1 MLTITLLIIV
11 LILALVAT
19 GYWWRYHSLACPAGL
34 SWLVENQYMN
44 AVAGA
49 DTLLKRLH
57 LKQGMRLL
65 DVGCGPGR
73 IAIPAAERVGKTGEV
88 VALDIQHAMLKK
100 LRERIDA
107 RQLPNVRIINAAAGS
122 GEVNEDY
129 FDRALLVTVLGE
141 ISDKHTALA
150 EIYRALKPGGVLSVT
165 EVLPDP
171 HYLSQKKVRGLC
183 QQAGFNETEFFDG
196 RLAFTIN
203 FIKPCRA

>member
-1 MLTITLLIIV
+1 MLTIILLIIV
-11 LILALVAT
+11 LILALLVT

-57 LKQGMRLL
+57 LTQGMRML
-65 DVGCGPGR
+65 DVGSGPGR

-88 VALDIQHAMLKK
+88 VAMDIQHAMLEK
-100 LRERIDA
+100 LRSRIDA
-107 RQLPNVRIINAAAGS
+107 RQLHNVRVVNAAAGS

-141 ISDKHTALA
+141 IPDKHAALV
-150 EIYRALKPGGVLSVT
+150 EIYRALKPGGILSVT

-171 HYLSQKKVRGLC
+171 HYLSQKKVRSLC
-183 QQAGFNETEFFDG
+183 QQAGFYETEFFDG

-203 FIKPCRA
+203 FMKPGRT